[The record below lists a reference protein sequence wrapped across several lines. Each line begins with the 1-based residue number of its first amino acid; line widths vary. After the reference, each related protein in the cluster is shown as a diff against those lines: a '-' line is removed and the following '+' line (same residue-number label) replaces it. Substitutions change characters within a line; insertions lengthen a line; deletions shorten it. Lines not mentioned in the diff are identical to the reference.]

1 MKNYIMIFTMLLLS
15 TACSGVQTIPDMP
28 KALAS
33 YEAPDWVLRGGGA
46 FTENDGK
53 KAFYGVGSATGIK
66 NFSLQRTVADDRAR
80 GDLAKVFEVYMTS
93 LTKDYQ
99 AHTTAGSFKDSTE
112 EQNAETAL
120 KVVVSQTMRGVMI
133 VDHFEIPERREFL
146 SLARLDYDAF
156 QGNIEANESF
166 QELPEKLQEDIK
178 SRAEKL
184 HDEMEEES
192 RKLANGE
199 CFGAGSDC

>member
-1 MKNYIMIFTMLLLS
+1 MKNYIMIFTMLILS
-15 TACSGVQTIPDMP
+15 TACSSVPTIPDAP

-33 YEAPDWVLRGGGA
+33 YDAPEWVLRGGGA
-46 FTENDGK
+46 FTDVKG

-66 NFSLQRTVADDRAR
+66 NYSLQRTVADDRAR

-99 AHTTAGSFKDSTE
+99 AHTTAGNFDNSTE

-120 KVVVSQTMRGVMI
+120 KVVVSQTMRGVVI
-133 VDHFEIPERREFL
+133 IDHFEIPERREFL

-156 QGNIEANESF
+156 QGNVEANETF

-178 SRAEKL
+178 DRAEKL
-184 HDEMEEES
+184 HDEMEEEA
-192 RKLANGE
+192 RKMASGE
-199 CFGAGSDC
+199 CFNSDSVC

>member
-1 MKNYIMIFTMLLLS
+1 MKNYIMIFTMLILS
-15 TACSGVQTIPDMP
+15 TACSSVPTIPDAP

-33 YEAPDWVLRGGGA
+33 YDAPEWVLRGGGA
-46 FTENDGK
+46 FTDVKG

-66 NFSLQRTVADDRAR
+66 NYSLQRTVADDRAR

-99 AHTTAGSFKDSTE
+99 AHTTAGNFDNSTE

-120 KVVVSQTMRGVMI
+120 KVVVSQTMRGVVI

-156 QGNIEANESF
+156 QQNVEANETF

-178 SRAEKL
+178 ERADKL
-184 HDEMEEES
+184 HNEMEEEA
-192 RKLANGE
+192 RKMASGE
-199 CFGAGSDC
+199 CFNSDSVC

>member
-1 MKNYIMIFTMLLLS
+1 MKNYIMIFTMLFLS
-15 TACSGVQTIPDMP
+15 TACSSIPTIPDAP

-33 YEAPDWVLRGGGA
+33 YKAPDWVLRGGGA
-46 FTENDGK
+46 FTDGGG

-66 NFSLQRTVADDRAR
+66 NYSLQRTVADDRAR
-80 GDLAKVFEVYMTS
+80 GDLAKVFEVYMVS

-99 AHTTAGSFKDSTE
+99 AHTTAGNFENSSE
-112 EQNAETAL
+112 EQNAEVAL
-120 KVVVSQTMRGVMI
+120 KVVVSQTLRGVVI

-156 QGNIEANESF
+156 ERNVEANETF

-184 HDEMEEES
+184 HIEMEEEAQKMAS
-192 RKLANGE
+192 GN
-199 CFGAGSDC
+199 CFNSDSDC